1 MRRPLCM
8 AALVYT
14 ISVWILLQ
22 IMPWKPEAYPEWNKE
37 KVWAEGTI
45 VSKEFK
51 TNEKGEIRLLVSM
64 KNAEV
69 SSKKDGGKKLLLKR
83 MLLCRLGD
91 GSRETAE
98 GLDEELPIG
107 SRILLRGTFRCF
119 PAASNP
125 GEFDA
130 ALYYRTMGYTAQLTG
145 GAVTETGMDAKRGVL
160 YGMQIR
166 KKALLY
172 RVKRYFS
179 RVLETCFTGQSAEI
193 MKAMLLGEKGG
204 LDPELKDL
212 YQGAGIVH
220 ILAISG
226 LHILMIGMGVFRMAG
241 RARLPIP
248 AAALLSMAVIWLYG
262 EMTGTGPSS
271 ARAIVMFLLRMLA
284 KLFRRTYDL
293 LTAVSIAG
301 VLLLIEEPLFLQQSG
316 FLFSFG
322 AVLGIALLVP
332 SYESHLMKGLS
343 VSLAALPVHLS
354 SFGMFP
360 IGSIA
365 LNLLVIPFMSTV
377 MAGGLMTLMLGGICP
392 PAGRVTGALSTA
404 ILILYEVLCKISGQ
418 IPGLQVILGASSL
431 LQAAGYYAILIV
443 IVSSGQI
450 RKMPGKRRREGI
462 RMALT
467 ILALFILLFRWQSG
481 LETHAVD
488 VGQGDG
494 ILIRADGTDLWIDGG
509 STDRQDVAKY
519 QLLPLLRHYGVR
531 RLECCILTHE
541 DEDHMNG
548 LTELLQSAGEN
559 GVPEIGALCL
569 PSVLAEAK
577 TGNYRKLEEI
587 ASKQGIPVRYLKKGD
602 ILENG
607 KLRLLCLHPEE
618 NSSYAE
624 PNARSTTLYL
634 TYEAFSCLLNGD
646 LEGEGEEQ
654 MLRYA
659 GEALPGTQ
667 DHPVNVTLL
676 HIAHHGSKGA
686 TSEAFLRK
694 FHPQY
699 AYVSCGKDNS
709 YGHPHAE
716 TLQRL
721 KEAGVQQIY
730 DTRYDGEIVFRTNGK
745 NLRARTYNGI
755 IH

>member
-130 ALYYRTMGYTAQLTG
+130 ALYYRTMGYAAQLTG
-145 GAVTETGMDAKRGVL
+145 GEVTETGMDAKRSVL

-226 LHILMIGMGVFRMAG
+226 LHILMIGMGVFRIAG

-262 EMTGTGPSS
+262 EMTGAGPSS

-301 VLLLIEEPLFLQQSG
+301 VLLLIEEPCSCSSPAFCFPLAQSLALR
-316 FLFSFG
+316 FLF
-322 AVLGIALLVP
+322 P
-332 SYESHLMKGLS
+332 
-343 VSLAALPVHLS
+343 
-354 SFGMFP
+354 
-360 IGSIA
+360 
-365 LNLLVIPFMSTV
+365 
-377 MAGGLMTLMLGGICP
+377 
-392 PAGRVTGALSTA
+392 
-404 ILILYEVLCKISGQ
+404 
-418 IPGLQVILGASSL
+418 
-431 LQAAGYYAILIV
+431 
-443 IVSSGQI
+443 
-450 RKMPGKRRREGI
+450 
-462 RMALT
+462 RM
-467 ILALFILLFRWQSG
+467 
-481 LETHAVD
+481 
-488 VGQGDG
+488 
-494 ILIRADGTDLWIDGG
+494 
-509 STDRQDVAKY
+509 
-519 QLLPLLRHYGVR
+519 
-531 RLECCILTHE
+531 
-541 DEDHMNG
+541 N
-548 LTELLQSAGEN
+548 
-559 GVPEIGALCL
+559 
-569 PSVLAEAK
+569 
-577 TGNYRKLEEI
+577 
-587 ASKQGIPVRYLKKGD
+587 
-602 ILENG
+602 
-607 KLRLLCLHPEE
+607 
-618 NSSYAE
+618 
-624 PNARSTTLYL
+624 
-634 TYEAFSCLLNGD
+634 
-646 LEGEGEEQ
+646 
-654 MLRYA
+654 
-659 GEALPGTQ
+659 
-667 DHPVNVTLL
+667 
-676 HIAHHGSKGA
+676 HI
-686 TSEAFLRK
+686 
-694 FHPQY
+694 
-699 AYVSCGKDNS
+699 
-709 YGHPHAE
+709 
-716 TLQRL
+716 
-721 KEAGVQQIY
+721 
-730 DTRYDGEIVFRTNGK
+730 
-745 NLRARTYNGI
+745 
-755 IH
+755 